1 MNLKS
6 HIAAYTGAHRYILG
20 PINWLVQQIAAGA
33 GSNSVSINITLEDTI
48 VTIVT
53 NVDVSLNLNL
63 ILEDTIFNA
72 RISGSTLVLAQI
84 NDNILS
90 VTGGSSVT
98 DGLITF
104 YKANGATSNSIKDAA
119 YEFLIARGA
128 TDNAVVDMWIEFLTG
143 VAGITPGTIRDMKAQ
158 WWAAGAPLV

>member
-20 PINWLVQQIAAGA
+20 PINWFVQQIASG
-33 GSNSVSINITLEDTI
+33 GNGVSINITLEDTA
-48 VTIVT
+48 VTIVV
-53 NVDVSLNLNL
+53 NVDASLNLEL

-72 RISGSTLVLAQI
+72 RIDGSGLVLAQV

-98 DGLITF
+98 DGLIAF
-104 YKANGATSNSIKDAA
+104 YKANGATSDSIKDAA
-119 YEFLIARGA
+119 YEFLLARGA
-128 TDNAVVDMWIEFLTG
+128 TDGAVMDMWREFLTG
-143 VAGITPGTIRDMKAQ
+143 VSGITLATISDMKAQ